1 MTLNKGFYTAALNM
15 ICLYLHIIFEPEPE
29 GRILT
34 HDQGAAVNYSSLLSA
49 LHSHYIKLPER
60 L

>member
-1 MTLNKGFYTAALNM
+1 MKTDIKGSLYM

-34 HDQGAAVNYSSLLSA
+34 HDQGAVVNYSSPLS
-49 LHSHYIKLPER
+49 LHKVVGEGL
-60 L
+60 